1 MSLSGSGPISLLFR
15 LCTCRCIDNFSR
27 WLFCPVPPLDG
38 KELLNGPSLS
48 VFGARCSSGTAE
60 RIGNISITRLCT
72 PISQIMKMRPPVGS
86 AVLPESSMGNPGK
99 RPGGSGASRKGGD
112 ENFMVYRIYNRVRSI
127 RSLSR
132 CTLGCLIL
140 SRFYSVSPIPD
151 EAQGGLWDE
160 SAFGGTGERQGKDIV
175 QVLIVR
181 GSVKGKGNYILFYAA

>member
-1 MSLSGSGPISLLFR
+1 MAILS
-15 LCTCRCIDNFSR
+15 
-27 WLFCPVPPLDG
+27 PPAFG
-38 KELLNGPSLS
+38 REELLNGPSLS

-60 RIGNISITRLCT
+60 RIGNISITRLYT
-72 PISQIMKMRPPVGS
+72 PIFQIMKMRPPVGS

-99 RPGGSGASRKGGD
+99 RPGGSGASRKRVD

-132 CTLGCLIL
+132 CIPGLPYFIAIL
-140 SRFYSVSPIPD
+140 FRFVDSGRG
-151 EAQGGLWDE
+151 A
-160 SAFGGTGERQGKDIV
+160 ERTVGRIRFRRNGRKARKRIV